1 MCPGRDGT
9 LVKSEYPWGNSPIT
23 GLRANTDGFELGC
36 AAVSDYSA
44 GDNAWG
50 CRQLIGNVWE
60 WTADTFNPFDGFSPD
75 DYKEYSKPLFG
86 TTKVLRGGHGRP
98 EADISTLNIGIILG
112 HNGRIFSVVSEHA
125 LRINKK
131 LDLIEHRLRCS
142 HDSADR

>member
-1 MCPGRDGT
+1 MFGSGPRT
-9 LVKSEYPWGNSPIT
+9 LLTPSTASLPTIIRNTPNLYLAR
-23 GLRANTDGFELGC
+23 LRFYG
-36 AAVSDYSA
+36 
-44 GDNAWG
+44 
-50 CRQLIGNVWE
+50 
-60 WTADTFNPFDGFSPD
+60 
-75 DYKEYSKPLFG
+75 
-86 TTKVLRGGHGRP
+86 GGHGRP

>member
-1 MCPGRDGT
+1 MCPRRDGT
-9 LVKSEYPWGNSPIT
+9 FVKSEYPWGNSPIT

-86 TTKVLRGGHGRP
+86 TTKVLRGGSWATRSRYIDAKYRNYFGPQRS
-98 EADISTLNIGIILG
+98 DIFCGFRTC
-112 HNGRIFSVVSEHA
+112 A
-125 LRINKK
+125 K
-131 LDLIEHRLRCS
+131 D
-142 HDSADR
+142 